1 MPKEIDL
8 TGKKYGRLT
17 VLKKDG
23 HIGGKI
29 AWLCKCDCGNTKR
42 MIGSNLGRL
51 SNSCGC
57 VRTSK
62 FIERSTKHGYSNE
75 RLYYIWIHMKQRCS
89 DPKDIKY
96 KNYGGRGITVC
107 KEWENSFEKFYNW
120 SIENKY
126 SSELTLD
133 RKDNN
138 GNYSPENCRWATV
151 KEQNNNK
158 RNNRLVSYNGKTM
171 TVSQWAEIS
180 GIRYDTLLSRIKV
193 LKWDIEKAI
202 KTPVKK
208 YNHRNITAKERR

>member
-1 MPKEIDL
+1 
-8 TGKKYGRLT
+8 
-17 VLKKDG
+17 
-23 HIGGKI
+23 
-29 AWLCKCDCGNTKR
+29 
-42 MIGSNLGRL
+42 
-51 SNSCGC
+51 
-57 VRTSK
+57 
-62 FIERSTKHGYSNE
+62 
-75 RLYYIWIHMKQRCS
+75 MKQRCS